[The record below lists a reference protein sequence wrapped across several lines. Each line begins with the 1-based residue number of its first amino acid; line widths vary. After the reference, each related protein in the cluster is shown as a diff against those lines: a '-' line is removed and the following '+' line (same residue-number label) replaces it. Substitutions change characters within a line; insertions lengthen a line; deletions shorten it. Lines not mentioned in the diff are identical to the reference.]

1 MPYQHPSLIRRLYP
15 TITDIQNAVVS
26 ADLQDERTRD
36 IRPLMAILNRM
47 AIASPRLSG
56 HILTRRTALLS
67 YDFHISEDGAQ
78 TDRAA
83 EAATLLRKLVYSIL
97 HYSVNVPL
105 FGAALLRLAW
115 NTGPEKTLPIL
126 DRAFKPYEV
135 ETDGSK
141 VSVIETDTKGS
152 FTRTPIQDE
161 MKQAYIIAIDEST
174 WIGGILRS
182 IMYHELLRND
192 TIQEWANFNKKL
204 KGLIQAKAPEE
215 EKKDAGNAAANFVN
229 NQFAVTS
236 HDVEF
241 ILNELT
247 SSRGADSFSV
257 FKSVLENDI
266 AIAIL
271 GQANTAEL
279 PAGGGS
285 RAALQVLNL
294 VRADIHFA
302 DMQRAKALINEQLLP
317 AYWYFNVSQSEAC
330 PLEFDYLFDE
340 TGDVETS
347 ARMFQQIASIQLPV
361 KISELYGKLGLTP
374 PSEDDEVIV
383 LKNKGIF

>member
-1 MPYQHPSLIRRLYP
+1 MPYQHPTLIRKLYP
-15 TITDIQNAVVS
+15 TLTDVQNAVVS
-26 ADLQDERTRD
+26 ADQQDLRFRD

-83 EAATLLRKLVYSIL
+83 EAAELLRKLIYAIL
-97 HYSVNVPL
+97 HYSVNAPL
-105 FGAALLRLAW
+105 FGAALLRLDW
-115 NTGPEKTLPIL
+115 NTGDGKTIPAL
-126 DRAFKPYEV
+126 DKAFKPYEV
-135 ETDGSK
+135 EIDGLQ
-141 VSVIETDTKGS
+141 VNIIETDTKDN
-152 FTRTPIQDE
+152 FTRVQILDE
-161 MKQAYIIAIDEST
+161 MKQAYIIAIDESS
-174 WIGGILRS
+174 WVGGILRS

-204 KGLIQAKAPEE
+204 KGLIQAKANEE

-317 AYWYFNVSQSEAC
+317 AYWYFNVSQTAEC

-347 ARMFQQIASIQLPV
+347 ARMFQQIAALQLPV
-361 KISELYGKLGLTP
+361 KTSELYGKLGLTP
-374 PSEDDEVIV
+374 PAEDDDITV
-383 LKNKGIF
+383 LQSKGMF